1 VLDLALRDRF
11 SQPGSSAFTLNVDGL
26 DNRSSARICFVQS
39 RTNTINNYHH
49 NFTHWTQGKTPH
61 TKPIPAHPADRSN
74 RTDHHRCPDP
84 KFCQKKSQENSAKS
98 ARESQTPPQRPTVLN
113 LTVTTLSSTNTT
125 LAGVAQSVERV
136 ALITAKRSTSRSWVR
151 APPSAIPIISSSSEQ
166 LFFCSFGG
174 ILIGGVWRSDCMF
187 LESRRAVVGV
197 VASRCELSRFL
208 GPGRKEFD

>member
-49 NFTHWTQGKTPH
+49 NLTHWTQGKTPH
-61 TKPIPAHPADRSN
+61 TNPIPAHPADRSN
-74 RTDHHRCPDP
+74 RTDHHRYPDP
-84 KFCQKKSQENSAKS
+84 KFCRKKSQENSAKS

-136 ALITAKRSTSRSWVR
+136 ALINSKEINLKVVGSSPTFGYSYIT
-151 APPSAIPIISSSSEQ
+151 SSSEQ
-166 LFFCSFGG
+166 LFFCFFARILFGG
-174 ILIGGVWRSDCMF
+174 V
-187 LESRRAVVGV
+187 
-197 VASRCELSRFL
+197 
-208 GPGRKEFD
+208 